1 MTQSPRHSSGFVSLI
16 GRPNA
21 GKSTLMNAL
30 VGTKLAIVADKPQ
43 TTRTIIQ
50 GVMTLPEAQV
60 VFLDTPGIHEPK
72 TLLHKRMIEKIRE
85 ALEGRDLILFL
96 AEATHPPA
104 TADEQAITWLKD
116 VRTPVILVLNKIDLL
131 ENKPAMLPVLEQ
143 YASLHDWA
151 AMIPVSG
158 LTGDGL
164 DVLRKAIVDKLPE
177 GPPLYPPDYLTSH
190 PERFLAAELIREKI
204 LHLTREEVPHSVAVI
219 IDTWA
224 EEPRKD
230 GSILT
235 KILATIH
242 VERDGQKSIIIGRN
256 GSMLKQIGTQARLE
270 IEPLLDRGIYLELF
284 VRVTP
289 DWRMKSQFLHELDQ
303 SSIASSE

>member
-1 MTQSPRHSSGFVSLI
+1 
-16 GRPNA
+16 
-21 GKSTLMNAL
+21 MNAL
-30 VGTKLAIVADKPQ
+30 IGTKLAIVADKPQ

-50 GVMTLPEAQV
+50 GVLTLPESQV

-104 TADEQAITWLKD
+104 VADEQAISWVKD

-131 ENKPAMLPVLEQ
+131 DNKASMLPVMEQ
-143 YASLHDWA
+143 YASRHDWVE
-151 AMIPVSG
+151 MIPVSG

-164 DVLRKAIVDKLPE
+164 DILRKAIVDRLPE

-190 PERFLAAELIREKI
+190 PERFLVAELIREKI

-219 IDTWA
+219 IDSWA

-230 GSILT
+230 GSTLT
-235 KILATIH
+235 RILATIH
-242 VERDGQKSIIIGRN
+242 VERDGQKSIIIGQK
-256 GSMLKQIGTQARLE
+256 GSMLKQIGMQARLE
-270 IEPLLDRGIYLELF
+270 IEPLLNRKIYLELF

-303 SSIASSE
+303 SSVASSE

>member
-1 MTQSPRHSSGFVSLI
+1 MTQSPRHSFGFVSLI
-16 GRPNA
+16 GMPNA

-30 VGTKLAIVADKPQ
+30 IGMKVAIVAGKPQ

-85 ALEGRDLILFL
+85 ALEGRDLILFV
-96 AEATHPPA
+96 AEATHPPS
-104 TADEQAITWLKD
+104 TADDEAIRWL
-116 VRTPVILVLNKIDLL
+116 RNTSTPAILVLNKIDLL
-131 ENKPAMLPVLEQ
+131 ENKADMLPVLEQ
-143 YASLHDWA
+143 YASRHEWVE
-151 AMIPVSG
+151 MIPVSG

-164 DVLRKAIVDKLPE
+164 EALRKAITGKLPE
-177 GPPLYPPDYLTSH
+177 GAPAYPPDYITSH
-190 PERFLAAELIREKI
+190 PERFLVAEQIREKI

-224 EEPRKD
+224 EEKRKD

-242 VERDGQKSIIIGRN
+242 VERDGQKSILIGRK
-256 GSMLKQIGTQARLE
+256 GSMLKQIGMQARLE
-270 IEPLLDRGIYLELF
+270 IEPLLDRKIYLELF

-303 SSIASSE
+303 SSAAGE

>member
-1 MTQSPRHSSGFVSLI
+1 MTQSPRHSAGFVSLI

-30 VGTKLAIVADKPQ
+30 IGMKLAIVADKPQ

-104 TADEQAITWLKD
+104 AADEQAITWLKN
-116 VRTPVILVLNKIDLL
+116 VRAPVILVLNKIDLL
-131 ENKPAMLPVLEQ
+131 ENKAAMLPVLEQ
-143 YASLHDWA
+143 YASRHDWA
-151 AMIPVSG
+151 EMIPVSG

-164 DVLRKAIVDKLPE
+164 DLLRKAIVDRLPE

-190 PERFLAAELIREKI
+190 PERFLVAELIREKI

-230 GSILT
+230 GSTLT
-235 KILATIH
+235 RILATIH
-242 VERDGQKSIIIGRN
+242 VERDGQKSILIGRK

-303 SSIASSE
+303 SSAASPE

>member
-1 MTQSPRHSSGFVSLI
+1 MTQSPRHSAGFVSLI

-30 VGTKLAIVADKPQ
+30 IGMKLAIVADKPQ

-50 GVMTLPEAQV
+50 GVMTLPEAQA

-104 TADEQAITWLKD
+104 AADEQAIAWLKN
-116 VRTPVILVLNKIDLL
+116 VRAPVILVLNKIDLL
-131 ENKPAMLPVLEQ
+131 ENKAAMLPVLEQ
-143 YASLHDWA
+143 YASRHDWA
-151 AMIPVSG
+151 EMIPVSG

-164 DVLRKAIVDKLPE
+164 DLLRKAIVDRLPE

-190 PERFLAAELIREKI
+190 PERFLVAELIREKI

-230 GSILT
+230 GSTLT
-235 KILATIH
+235 RILATIH
-242 VERDGQKSIIIGRN
+242 VERDGQKSILIGRK
-256 GSMLKQIGTQARLE
+256 GSMLKQIGTQARLD

-303 SSIASSE
+303 SSAASPE